1 MKDGANTPA
10 REKKKRGIAERFG
23 GFPILLLLS
32 AGVLLLF
39 SGGGLFG
46 VRSEKTDT
54 GSDPAA
60 YRLALEREL
69 ASLCAEVKGVGRVSV
84 MITLAEGERTAYSG
98 SKVSSVTPP
107 AVLGAAI
114 VCDGGGDPAVKAE
127 LTRLVSALLG
137 IGSNRVTV
145 SERRK

>member
-1 MKDGANTPA
+1 MKENADMPE
-10 REKKKRGIAERFG
+10 REKKRRGIAERFG
-23 GFPILLLLS
+23 GLPVILLLA
-32 AGVLLLF
+32 AGILLLV

-46 VRSEKTDT
+46 ARNQKTDAGT
-54 GSDPAA
+54 DPAA

-69 ASLCAEVKGVGRVSV
+69 STLCAEVKGVGRVSV

-114 VCDGGGDPAVKAE
+114 VCDGGGDPTVNAE

>member
-1 MKDGANTPA
+1 MKENADMPE
-10 REKKKRGIAERFG
+10 REKKRRGIAERFG
-23 GFPILLLLS
+23 GLPVILLLA
-32 AGVLLLF
+32 AGILLLV

-46 VRSEKTDT
+46 ARNQKTDAGT
-54 GSDPAA
+54 DPAA

-69 ASLCAEVKGVGRVSV
+69 STLCAEVKGVGRVSV

-114 VCDGGGDPAVKAE
+114 VCDGGGDAETRAE
-127 LTRLVSALLG
+127 LTKLVSGLLG
-137 IGSNRVTV
+137 IGANRVTV
-145 SERRK
+145 AERRP

>member
-1 MKDGANTPA
+1 MKETPNTPG

-23 GFPILLLLS
+23 GLPVILLLA
-32 AGVLLLF
+32 AGLLLLF

-46 VRSEKTDT
+46 ARNETT
-54 GSDPAA
+54 EPGNDPAA

-69 ASLCAEVKGVGRVSV
+69 STLCAEVKGVGRVSV

-114 VCDGGGDPAVKAE
+114 VCDGGGDPTVKAE

>member
-1 MKDGANTPA
+1 MKENGEASG
-10 REKKKRGIAERFG
+10 REKKKRGFAERFG
-23 GFPILLLLS
+23 GLPVILLLA

-69 ASLCAEVKGVGRVSV
+69 STLCAEVKGVGRVSV
-84 MITLAEGERTAYSG
+84 MITLAEGERTTYSG

-114 VCDGGGDPAVKAE
+114 VCDGGGDPTVRAE

-137 IGSNRVTV
+137 IGTNRVTV